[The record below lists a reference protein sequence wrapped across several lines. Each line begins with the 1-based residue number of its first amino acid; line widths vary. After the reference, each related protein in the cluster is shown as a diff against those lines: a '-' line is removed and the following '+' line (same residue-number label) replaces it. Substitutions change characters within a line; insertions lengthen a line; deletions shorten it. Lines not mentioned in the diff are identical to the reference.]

1 MTTHPKPKDLRA
13 MVAAATPG
21 PWWVDGPPWNRI
33 VWNDSET
40 RVCFMAHSNGLNDD
54 RDIVTSELIAQA
66 PQLALALADVLER
79 EAAKDARIERLRNGL
94 DEAFL
99 AIVDARSHADPGP
112 LFRVLNELLGRVDD
126 IRRAALEAKP

>member
-1 MTTHPKPKDLRA
+1 MTTHPKPEDLRA
-13 MVAAATPG
+13 MVAAATPE

-66 PQLALALADVLER
+66 PQLALGYADALDEIVRLRDFVAEFA
-79 EAAKDARIERLRNGL
+79 AAKIEALRYSPPPGASPEDEPDPVTDAETVW
-94 DEAFL
+94 AWQK
-99 AIVDARSHADPGP
+99 DA
-112 LFRVLNELLGRVDD
+112 
-126 IRRAALEAKP
+126 RAALEAKP